1 MKALAEFIL
10 RGRVQALLVALVGSF
25 FPLVSSATVALVTL
39 CKGSKEG
46 LLLFL
51 WASLPLVVLQ
61 QVGDENMLLTAVSVA
76 SLGIMVVAASLHSLY
91 ALWQWTL
98 IATVAVAIICAA
110 TFGFLMS
117 ADVTELLVVAQQMF
131 ESLQAQQADT
141 AIASAITEP
150 LVLGLVAIILAL
162 GCVMSLLIARW
173 WQSAVY
179 NPGGFQEEFHG
190 FTISSKVAVILL
202 AIFLIGRLIPEG
214 YQLWADLALL
224 PFLIV
229 GIALFHST
237 VKLFGLGSQWVAF
250 LYVGLIFMGKP
261 VTLVLVGLGLA
272 ESLIDL
278 RSRLDGFKNSKT

>member
-46 LLLFL
+46 FLLFL
-51 WASLPLVVLQ
+51 WASLPLIVLQ

-98 IATVAVAIICAA
+98 IAIVVVAIICAA
-110 TFGFLMS
+110 TFDVLMS
-117 ADVTELLVVAQQMF
+117 SDVTALIAVAQEMF
-131 ESLQAQQADT
+131 QAVQAQQTDT
-141 AIASAITEP
+141 TLASVITEP
-150 LVLGLVAIILAL
+150 LLLGLVAMILAV

-179 NPGGFQEEFHG
+179 NPGGFQKEFHG
-190 FTISSKVAVILL
+190 FTINAKVAIVLL
-202 AIFLIGRLIPEG
+202 AVFLIGRLLPEG
-214 YQLWADLALL
+214 YQLWADLAAL
-224 PFLIV
+224 PFLIA
-229 GIALFHST
+229 GIAMFHST
-237 VKLFGLGSQWVAF
+237 IKLYGLGSQWVAF

-261 VTLVLVGLGLA
+261 VTLALVGFGLTD
-272 ESLIDL
+272 SLIDL
-278 RSRLDGFKNSKT
+278 RSRLDGFKNPKT

>member
-10 RGRVQALLVALVGSF
+10 RGRVQALLVALVGNF

-39 CKGSKEG
+39 CKGPKEG

-51 WASLPLVVLQ
+51 WASLPFVVFQ
-61 QVGDENMLLTAVSVA
+61 QLGNENLLLTAVTVA
-76 SLGIMVVAASLHSLY
+76 SLGIMIVAALLHGFY
-91 ALWQWTL
+91 ASWQWTL
-98 IATVAVAIICAA
+98 IATIAVAIICAA
-110 TFGFLMS
+110 LFGFLMA
-117 ADVTELLVVAQQMF
+117 ADVTELLLIAQQMF
-131 ESLQAQQADT
+131 ETMQSAD
-141 AIASAITEP
+141 APVDSAISEP
-150 LVLGLVAIILAL
+150 LVLGLVGVILAV
-162 GCVMSLLIARW
+162 GCVMSLLLARW

-179 NPGGFQEEFHG
+179 NPGGFQKEFHG

-202 AIFLIGRLIPEG
+202 AIFLMGRLIPEG
-214 YQLWADLALL
+214 YQLWANLALL
-224 PFLIV
+224 PFLMA

-237 VKLFGLGSQWVAF
+237 VKLFGLGVQWVAF

>member
-10 RGRVQALLVALVGSF
+10 RGRVQALIVALVGSF
-25 FPLVSSATVALVTL
+25 FPLVSSATVGLVAL

-46 LLLFL
+46 FLLFL
-51 WASLPLVVLQ
+51 WASLPLIVMQ
-61 QVGDENMLLTAVSVA
+61 QVGSENLLLTAVSVA
-76 SLGIMVVAASLHSLY
+76 SLGIMVIAASLHSLY
-91 ALWQWTL
+91 ASWQWTL
-98 IATVAVAIICAA
+98 IATVVVAIICAA
-110 TFGFLMS
+110 FFGFLMA
-117 ADVTELLVVAQQMF
+117 ADVTELLVIAQQMF
-131 ESLQAQQADT
+131 EAMQSTDAPV
-141 AIASAITEP
+141 ASVISEP
-150 LVLGLVAIILAL
+150 LVLGLVAVILAV
-162 GCVMSLLIARW
+162 GCIMSLMIARW

-190 FTISSKVAVILL
+190 FTISSKIAVLLL
-202 AIFLIGRLIPEG
+202 AIFLIGRLIPEC
-214 YQLWADLALL
+214 YQLWAYLALL
-224 PFLIV
+224 PFLIA

>member
-1 MKALAEFIL
+1 MLKALAEFIL
-10 RGRVQALLVALVGSF
+10 RGRVQALIVALVGSF
-25 FPLVSSATVALVTL
+25 FPLVSSATVGLVAL

-46 LLLFL
+46 FLLFL
-51 WASLPLVVLQ
+51 WASLPLVVMQ
-61 QVGDENMLLTAVSVA
+61 QVGSENMLLTAVSVA
-76 SLGIMVVAASLHSLY
+76 SLGIMVIAASLHSLY
-91 ALWQWTL
+91 ASWQWTL
-98 IATVAVAIICAA
+98 IATVVVAIICAA
-110 TFGFLMS
+110 LFGFLMA
-117 ADVTELLVVAQQMF
+117 ADVTQLLVVAQQMF
-131 ESLQAQQADT
+131 ETMQSSDAPV
-141 AIASAITEP
+141 ASVISEP
-150 LVLGLVAIILAL
+150 LVLGLVAVILAV
-162 GCVMSLLIARW
+162 GCVMSLMIARW

-190 FTISSKVAVILL
+190 FTISSKIAVILL

-224 PFLIV
+224 PFLIA

>member
-10 RGRVQALLVALVGSF
+10 RGRVQALLVALVGNF

-39 CKGSKEG
+39 CKGPKEG

-51 WASLPLVVLQ
+51 WASLPFVVFQ
-61 QVGDENMLLTAVSVA
+61 QLGNENLLLTAVTVA
-76 SLGIMVVAASLHSLY
+76 SLGIMVVAALLHGFY
-91 ALWQWTL
+91 ASWQWTL
-98 IATVAVAIICAA
+98 IATIAVAIICTAL
-110 TFGFLMS
+110 FGFLMA
-117 ADVTELLVVAQQMF
+117 ADVTELLLIAQQMF
-131 ESLQAQQADT
+131 ETMQSAD
-141 AIASAITEP
+141 APVDSAISEP
-150 LVLGLVAIILAL
+150 LVLGLVGVILAV
-162 GCVMSLLIARW
+162 GCVMSLLLARW

-179 NPGGFQEEFHG
+179 NPGGFQKEFHG

-202 AIFLIGRLIPEG
+202 AIFLMGRLIPEG
-214 YQLWADLALL
+214 YQLWANLALL
-224 PFLIV
+224 PFLMA

-237 VKLFGLGSQWVAF
+237 VKLFGLGGQWVAF

>member
-61 QVGDENMLLTAVSVA
+61 QVGDENMLLTAVSIA
-76 SLGIMVVAASLHSLY
+76 SLGIMVVAASLHGLY
-91 ALWQWTL
+91 AMWQWTL
-98 IATVAVAIICAA
+98 IATVVVAIICAA

-150 LVLGLVAIILAL
+150 LVLGLIAMILAV

-190 FTISSKVAVILL
+190 FTINSKVAVILL

-224 PFLIV
+224 PFLIA

-261 VTLVLVGLGLA
+261 VTLILVGLGLA

>member
-76 SLGIMVVAASLHSLY
+76 SLGIMVVAASLHGLY
-91 ALWQWTL
+91 AMWQWTL
-98 IATVAVAIICAA
+98 IATVVVAIICAA

-131 ESLQAQQADT
+131 ESLQAQQADR

-150 LVLGLVAIILAL
+150 LVLGLIAMILAV

-190 FTISSKVAVILL
+190 FTINSKVAVILL

-224 PFLIV
+224 PFLIA

-261 VTLVLVGLGLA
+261 VTLILVGLGLA

-278 RSRLDGFKNSKT
+278 RSRLEGFKNSKT

>member
-1 MKALAEFIL
+1 MLKALAEFIL
-10 RGRVQALLVALVGSF
+10 RGRVQALIVALVGSF
-25 FPLVSSATVALVTL
+25 FPLVSSATVGLVAL

-46 LLLFL
+46 FLLFL
-51 WASLPLVVLQ
+51 WASLPLVVMQ
-61 QVGDENMLLTAVSVA
+61 QVGSENMLLTAVSVA
-76 SLGIMVVAASLHSLY
+76 SLGIMVIAASLHSLY
-91 ALWQWTL
+91 ASWQWTL
-98 IATVAVAIICAA
+98 IATVVVAIICVAL
-110 TFGFLMS
+110 FGFLMA
-117 ADVTELLVVAQQMF
+117 ADVTQLLVVAQQMF
-131 ESLQAQQADT
+131 ETMQSSDAPV
-141 AIASAITEP
+141 ASVISEP
-150 LVLGLVAIILAL
+150 LVLGLVAVILAV
-162 GCVMSLLIARW
+162 GCVMSLMIARW

-202 AIFLIGRLIPEG
+202 ATFLIGRLIPEG

-224 PFLIV
+224 PFLIA

>member
-1 MKALAEFIL
+1 VKALAEFIL
-10 RGRVQALLVALVGSF
+10 RGRVQALLVALVGNF

-39 CKGSKEG
+39 CKGPKEG

-51 WASLPLVVLQ
+51 WASLPFVVFQ
-61 QVGDENMLLTAVSVA
+61 QLGNENLLLTAVTVA
-76 SLGIMVVAASLHSLY
+76 SLGIMIVAALLHGFY
-91 ALWQWTL
+91 ASWQWTL
-98 IATVAVAIICAA
+98 IATIAVAIICAA
-110 TFGFLMS
+110 LFGFLMA
-117 ADVTELLVVAQQMF
+117 ADVTELLLIAQQMF
-131 ESLQAQQADT
+131 ETMQSAD
-141 AIASAITEP
+141 APVDSAISEP
-150 LVLGLVAIILAL
+150 LVLGLVGVILAV
-162 GCVMSLLIARW
+162 GCVMSLLLARW

-179 NPGGFQEEFHG
+179 NPGGFQKEFHG

-202 AIFLIGRLIPEG
+202 AIFLMGRLIPEG
-214 YQLWADLALL
+214 YQLWANLALL
-224 PFLIV
+224 PFLMA

-237 VKLFGLGSQWVAF
+237 VKLFGLGVQWVAF

>member
-1 MKALAEFIL
+1 MLKALAEFIL
-10 RGRVQALLVALVGSF
+10 RGRVQALIVALVGSF
-25 FPLVSSATVALVTL
+25 FPLVSSATVGLVAL

-46 LLLFL
+46 FLLFL
-51 WASLPLVVLQ
+51 WASLPLVVMQ
-61 QVGDENMLLTAVSVA
+61 QVGSENMLLTAVSVA
-76 SLGIMVVAASLHSLY
+76 SLGIMVIAASLHSLY
-91 ALWQWTL
+91 ASWQWTL
-98 IATVAVAIICAA
+98 IATVVVAIICAA
-110 TFGFLMS
+110 LFGFLMAS
-117 ADVTELLVVAQQMF
+117 DVTQLLVVAQQMF
-131 ESLQAQQADT
+131 ETMQSSDAPV
-141 AIASAITEP
+141 ASVISEP
-150 LVLGLVAIILAL
+150 LVLGLVAVILAV
-162 GCVMSLLIARW
+162 GCVMSLIIARW

-190 FTISSKVAVILL
+190 FTISSKIAVILL

-224 PFLIV
+224 PFLIA

>member
-61 QVGDENMLLTAVSVA
+61 QVGNENMLLTAVSVA
-76 SLGIMVVAASLHSLY
+76 SLGIMVVAAYLHSLY

-98 IATVAVAIICAA
+98 IAIVAVAITCAA
-110 TFGFLMS
+110 IFGFLMS
-117 ADVTELLVVAQQMF
+117 ADVSELLVVAQQMF
-131 ESLQAQQADT
+131 EAVQAQQADKS
-141 AIASAITEP
+141 IASALTEP
-150 LVLGLVAIILAL
+150 WVLGLIAMILAV

-179 NPGGFQEEFHG
+179 NPDGFQEEFHG

-202 AIFLIGRLIPEG
+202 AIFLVGRLIPEG

-224 PFLIV
+224 PFLIA
-229 GIALFHST
+229 GIALIHST

-261 VTLVLVGLGLA
+261 ITLVLVGLGLA

-278 RSRLDGFKNSKT
+278 RSRLDGFKNPKT

>member
-10 RGRVQALLVALVGSF
+10 RGRVQALIVALVGSF
-25 FPLVSSATVALVTL
+25 FPLVSSATVGLVAL

-46 LLLFL
+46 FLLFL
-51 WASLPLVVLQ
+51 WASLPLVVMQ
-61 QVGDENMLLTAVSVA
+61 QVGSENMLLTAVSVA
-76 SLGIMVVAASLHSLY
+76 SLGIMVIAASLHSLY
-91 ALWQWTL
+91 ASWQWTL
-98 IATVAVAIICAA
+98 IATVVVAIICAA
-110 TFGFLMS
+110 LFGFLMAS
-117 ADVTELLVVAQQMF
+117 DVTQLLVVAQQMF
-131 ESLQAQQADT
+131 ETMQSSDAPV
-141 AIASAITEP
+141 ASVISEP
-150 LVLGLVAIILAL
+150 LVLGLVAVILAV
-162 GCVMSLLIARW
+162 GCVMSLMIARW

-190 FTISSKVAVILL
+190 FTISSKIAVLLL

-224 PFLIV
+224 PFLIA

-278 RSRLDGFKNSKT
+278 RSRLDGFKKSKT

>member
-1 MKALAEFIL
+1 LKALAEFIL

-46 LLLFL
+46 FLLFL

-61 QVGDENMLLTAVSVA
+61 QVGNENMLLTAVSVA
-76 SLGIMVVAASLHSLY
+76 SLGIMVVAATLHSLY

-98 IATVAVAIICAA
+98 IAIVAVAIICAA

-150 LVLGLVAIILAL
+150 LVLGLIAVILAV

-173 WQSAVY
+173 WQSVVY

-190 FTISSKVAVILL
+190 FTINSKVAVILL
-202 AIFLIGRLIPEG
+202 AIFLIGRLMPEG

-224 PFLIV
+224 PFLIA

-261 VTLVLVGLGLA
+261 VTLILVGLGLA

-278 RSRLDGFKNSKT
+278 RSRLDRFKNSKT

>member
-10 RGRVQALLVALVGSF
+10 RGRMQALLVALVGSF
-25 FPLVSSATVALVTL
+25 FPLISSATVALVTL

-51 WASLPLVVLQ
+51 WASLPLIVLQ
-61 QVGDENMLLTAVSVA
+61 QVSDENMLLTAVSVV

-98 IATVAVAIICAA
+98 IALISVAIIFAA
-110 TFGFLMS
+110 SFGLLMS
-117 ADVTELLVVAQQMF
+117 AEVTELIAIAQKMF
-131 ESLQAQQADT
+131 DAVQAQQTDT
-141 AIASAITEP
+141 TVVSGITEP
-150 LVLGLVAIILAL
+150 LLLGLVAIILAV
-162 GCVMSLLIARW
+162 GCVMSLLLARW

-179 NPGGFQEEFHG
+179 NPGGFQKEFHS
-190 FTISSKVAVILL
+190 FTISTKVAVMLL
-202 AIFLIGRLIPEG
+202 AIFLIGRLLPEG

-224 PFLIV
+224 PCLIA

-237 VKLFGLGSQWVAF
+237 IKLYGHGSQWVAF

-272 ESLIDL
+272 DSLIDL
-278 RSRLDGFKNSKT
+278 RSRLDGLKNPKT

>member
-1 MKALAEFIL
+1 LKALAEFIL
-10 RGRVQALLVALVGSF
+10 RGRVQALIVALVGSF
-25 FPLVSSATVALVTL
+25 FPLVSSATVGLVAL

-46 LLLFL
+46 FLLFL
-51 WASLPLVVLQ
+51 WASLPLIVMQ
-61 QVGDENMLLTAVSVA
+61 QVGSENLLLTAVSVA
-76 SLGIMVVAASLHSLY
+76 SLGIMVIAASLHSLY
-91 ALWQWTL
+91 ASWQWTL
-98 IATVAVAIICAA
+98 IATVVVAIICAA
-110 TFGFLMS
+110 LFGFLMA
-117 ADVTELLVVAQQMF
+117 ADVTELLVIAQQMF
-131 ESLQAQQADT
+131 ETMQSTDAPV
-141 AIASAITEP
+141 ASVISKP
-150 LVLGLVAIILAL
+150 LVLGLVAVILAV
-162 GCVMSLLIARW
+162 GCVMSLMIARW

-190 FTISSKVAVILL
+190 FTISSKIAVLLL
-202 AIFLIGRLIPEG
+202 AIFLIGRLIREG

-224 PFLIV
+224 PFLIA

>member
-25 FPLVSSATVALVTL
+25 FPLASSATVALVTL

-51 WASLPLVVLQ
+51 WTSLPLVVLQ
-61 QVGDENMLLTAVSVA
+61 QVGGENMLLTAVTVA
-76 SLGIMVVAASLHSLY
+76 SLGIVVVAASLHSLY

-110 TFGFLMS
+110 IFGFLMS
-117 ADVTELLVVAQQMF
+117 ADVTALLVAVQQMF
-131 ESLQAQQADT
+131 QTMQAQQADT
-141 AIASAITEP
+141 TIANAITEP
-150 LVLGLVAIILAL
+150 LLLGLVAMILAA
-162 GCVMSLLIARW
+162 GCLMSLLIARW
-173 WQSAVY
+173 CQSAVY
-179 NPGGFQEEFHG
+179 NPGGFQVEFHG

-224 PFLIV
+224 PFLIA

-261 VTLVLVGLGLA
+261 VILLLVGLGLA
-272 ESLIDL
+272 DSLIDL

>member
-1 MKALAEFIL
+1 LKALAEFIL

-61 QVGDENMLLTAVSVA
+61 QVGNENMLLTAVSVV
-76 SLGIMVVAASLHSLY
+76 SLGIMVVAAYLHSLY

-98 IATVAVAIICAA
+98 IAIVAVAITCAA
-110 TFGFLMS
+110 IFGFLMS
-117 ADVTELLVVAQQMF
+117 ADVSELLVVAQQMF
-131 ESLQAQQADT
+131 EAVQAQQADKS
-141 AIASAITEP
+141 IASALTEP
-150 LVLGLVAIILAL
+150 LVLGLIAMILAL

-202 AIFLIGRLIPEG
+202 AIFLVGRLIPEG

-224 PFLIV
+224 PFLIA
-229 GIALFHST
+229 GIALIHST

-261 VTLVLVGLGLA
+261 ITLVLVGLGLA

-278 RSRLDGFKNSKT
+278 RSRLDGFKNPKT

>member
-1 MKALAEFIL
+1 
-10 RGRVQALLVALVGSF
+10 
-25 FPLVSSATVALVTL
+25 
-39 CKGSKEG
+39 
-46 LLLFL
+46 
-51 WASLPLVVLQ
+51 
-61 QVGDENMLLTAVSVA
+61 
-76 SLGIMVVAASLHSLY
+76 
-91 ALWQWTL
+91 
-98 IATVAVAIICAA
+98 
-110 TFGFLMS
+110 
-117 ADVTELLVVAQQMF
+117 
-131 ESLQAQQADT
+131 
-141 AIASAITEP
+141 
-150 LVLGLVAIILAL
+150 
-162 GCVMSLLIARW
+162 MSLLIARW

-224 PFLIV
+224 PFLIA

-237 VKLFGLGSQWVAF
+237 VKLFGLGGQWVAF